1 MDKTANYFCLLPRY
15 TILMPSED
23 INTTCGKN
31 KSKDHV
37 SLVVCDNATGTHK
50 IPCTLIGNQKHQH
63 AFKVEN
69 GPCHIIFR
77 EKHGWMLK
85 LAGNGSMKYFILK

>member
-1 MDKTANYFCLLPRY
+1 MDETGLFFHLLPRY
-15 TILMPSED
+15 TLLIPSED

-37 SLVVCDNATGTHK
+37 SLVVCDNAIGTHTF
-50 IPCTLIGNQKHQH
+50 PCTVIGNQKHQH

-69 GPCHIIFR
+69 GPCHIIIR
-77 EKHGWMLK
+77 EMYGWMLK
-85 LAGNGSMKYFILK
+85 LAGYGSMKYFILK